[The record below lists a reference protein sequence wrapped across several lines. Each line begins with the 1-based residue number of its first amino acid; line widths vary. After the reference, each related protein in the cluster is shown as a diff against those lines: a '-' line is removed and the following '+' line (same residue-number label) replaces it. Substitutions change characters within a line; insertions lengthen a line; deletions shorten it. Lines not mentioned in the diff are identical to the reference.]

1 MKIKNWIMTGCT
13 ALLLAACTTPK
24 DITYFPEAK
33 DGETITLTNARG
45 IVLKPTD
52 KLSIIVNTKSVELNN
67 ALNMPVT
74 SHIIGYQEQQALSQS
89 RGTSGYTIDPDG
101 NIDFPLIGK
110 VKAAGLTRSEL
121 AAHLKQTLEEKN
133 TATDAVVTV
142 EYLNL
147 GFSVMG
153 DVEKPGFYQFDNDKV
168 NLLQGLSMASDMKI
182 TGKRQNV
189 KVIRTDGN
197 RQQIYVVD
205 LLDHKALMASPAFY
219 LQQND
224 VVYVEPNSYQKR
236 QSTANASEI
245 TKASF
250 WLSAISVLT
259 TVAVLVFK

>member
-33 DGETITLTNARG
+33 NGETITLTNAKG

-67 ALNMPVT
+67 VLNMPVT

-89 RGTSGYTIDPDG
+89 RGTSGYTIDQDG

-121 AAHLKQTLEEKN
+121 AAHLKKTLQEKN
-133 TATDAVVTV
+133 TASDAVVTV

-153 DVEKPGFYQFDNDKV
+153 DVDKPGFYKFDNDKV
-168 NLLQGLSMASDMKI
+168 N
-182 TGKRQNV
+182 
-189 KVIRTDGN
+189 
-197 RQQIYVVD
+197 QIGRAHV
-205 LLDHKALMASPAFY
+205 
-219 LQQND
+219 
-224 VVYVEPNSYQKR
+224 
-236 QSTANASEI
+236 
-245 TKASF
+245 
-250 WLSAISVLT
+250 
-259 TVAVLVFK
+259 

>member
-1 MKIKNWIMTGCT
+1 MRIKNWIFAGCT
-13 ALLLAACTTPK
+13 ALWLASCSIPK
-24 DITYFPEAK
+24 DITYLPNVK
-33 DGETITLTNARG
+33 DGETITLTNAKG
-45 IVLKPTD
+45 IVLKPAD

-67 ALNMPVT
+67 VLNMPVT
-74 SHIIGYQEQQALSQS
+74 AQIIGYQEQQTLSQS
-89 RGTSGYTIDPDG
+89 RGTSGYTIDPEG
-101 NIDFPLIGK
+101 YIDFPIIGK

-153 DVEKPGFYQFDNDKV
+153 DVNAPGFYQFENDRV
-168 NLLQGLSMASDMKI
+168 NLLQGLSMAGDMRI

-189 KVIRTDGN
+189 KVIRTNGD
-197 RQQIYVVD
+197 RQEIYIVD
-205 LLDHKALMASPAFY
+205 LLDHQSLMASPAYF

-224 VVYVEPNSYQKR
+224 IVYVEPNNYQKR
-236 QSTANASEI
+236 QATANASEV
-245 TKASF
+245 TRASF
-250 WLSAISVLT
+250 WLSALSVLT

>member
-1 MKIKNWIMTGCT
+1 MKIKNWIIVGCT
-13 ALLLAACTTPK
+13 ALWLASCSTPK
-24 DITYFPEAK
+24 NITYFPNVK
-33 DGETITLTNARG
+33 DGETVTITNAKG

-67 ALNMPVT
+67 VLNMPVT
-74 SHIIGYQEQQALSQS
+74 AQVIGYQEQQALTQS

-101 NIDFPLIGK
+101 NIDFPIIGV

-121 AAHLKQTLEEKN
+121 ATHLKQTLEEKN
-133 TATDAVVTV
+133 VAKDAVVTI

-189 KVIRTDGN
+189 KVIRTNGEQ
-197 RQQIYVVD
+197 QQIYIVD
-205 LLDHKALMASPAFY
+205 LLDHQALMASPAFY

-224 VVYVEPNSYQKR
+224 IVYVEPNSYQKR
-236 QSTANASEI
+236 QATANASEI